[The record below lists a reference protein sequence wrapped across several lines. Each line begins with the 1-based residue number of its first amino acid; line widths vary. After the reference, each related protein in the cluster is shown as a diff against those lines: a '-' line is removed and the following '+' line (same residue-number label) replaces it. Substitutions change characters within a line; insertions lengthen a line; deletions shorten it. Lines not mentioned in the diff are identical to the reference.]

1 LHRTHSGRGR
11 PRLAWIAAEAFATD
25 ELWFGEV
32 LNEPGTSS
40 AWHHHGSHTTYGR
53 VITGKIR
60 FEFGPAGRQAV
71 EVGPDGYFL
80 VPPHTVHR
88 EANPG
93 FDHALIVLVRNGS
106 GATVVNVDGPDP
118 AN

>member
-1 LHRTHSGRGR
+1 MDRR
-11 PRLAWIAAEAFATD
+11 EAFATD

-71 EVGPDGYFL
+71 EVGADGYFL

-93 FDHALIVLVRNGS
+93 SDHALIVLVRNGS